1 MSLFIY
7 LFIYLF
13 VYLFICLFIYLFVY
27 CALGEKVL
35 FPKTRKFFLQ
45 KYEIIAKMQKS
56 STYNKVKNVKEM
68 SRLPSKGKVKYG
80 RSKCKV
86 QNC

>member
-1 MSLFIY
+1 
-7 LFIYLF
+7 
-13 VYLFICLFIYLFVY
+13 
-27 CALGEKVL
+27 
-35 FPKTRKFFLQ
+35 
-45 KYEIIAKMQKS
+45 MQKS